1 MTTLLAVSILIQ
13 KHVKSEI
20 VRPKASMH
28 YACRHS
34 HELLQTWI
42 GSMKIFLQL
51 HRSMTELRLYYE
63 KNNAVNYRILL
74 LQIAVYFWQFYF
86 LRRNSS
92 SSKYPHLAY

>member
-1 MTTLLAVSILIQ
+1 MEFSEMTTLLAVSILIQ

-42 GSMKIFLQL
+42 EGL
-51 HRSMTELRLYYE
+51 TEAITVHE
-63 KNNAVNYRILL
+63 A
-74 LQIAVYFWQFYF
+74 
-86 LRRNSS
+86 
-92 SSKYPHLAY
+92 LAPECQ